1 MAGVDLPAGGG
12 GRKKGKKGKAKKRI
26 SIRIDMTPMVDVIM
40 LLLTF
45 FMLTTVFTQPQTLE
59 INIPPENVNVEVGY
73 SQLLTLRVTADG
85 TIYYNMGIEMPQPVA
100 FKDLHNLL
108 VEKLQAEPKLVT
120 LIKVHRN
127 GSFGLMVDILDE
139 INLASIT
146 RFSLAPFTEA
156 DEKVIRKV
164 TGA

>member
-1 MAGVDLPAGGG
+1 MAGVDLPAGG

-59 INIPPENVNVEVGY
+59 INIPPENANVEVGY

-100 FKDLHNLL
+100 FSDLHNLL
-108 VEKLQAEPKLVT
+108 VEKLQAEPKLVA
-120 LIKVHRN
+120 LIKVHRD
-127 GSFGLMVDILDE
+127 GLFGLMVDILDE